1 MIQVSPDIPAKH
13 VIIKESEHWEAL
25 HFANRPECEGRVID
39 HRECKGIAYS

>member
-1 MIQVSPDIPAKH
+1 MERVSPDIPAKH
-13 VIIKESEHWEAL
+13 VVITRVRTLEAL